1 MIYHHQKKTRKH
13 SKLKIKS
20 KSKIS
25 HKRTFKNND
34 TLPDVL
40 LKYYNKHKPQ
50 NYNFIW
56 ISNQYNSKAPLHC
69 KCDLINKLNYPPHII
84 TMNSLKTNFKT
95 YFPYDYF
102 NFIKYS
108 NYRNASKIPTLTYKK
123 KTIIFEAYL
132 MIISTLDSFKSY
144 ILDLVMMKIQGMFE
158 KKQFPLEYDDTF
170 ENIFLITNQIF
181 TILKYISIILS
192 NNARL
197 YGGCKIGFEVFK
209 VDLEIDESYG
219 IKLLGCSSKTDW
231 DSNSFE
237 NKQLY
242 AWIDNVIFNP
252 RISKKKIVQIG
263 FSTQL
268 LYELKLTIPLQN
280 KTIKYIPPIYAAE
293 MKREDFK
300 NKYILFPQKG
310 PNISRELDPLFLIKS
325 LTKCGLTQSDLY
337 SSMGCKLAFLWCPV
351 IFNNNLFSNLKKQH
365 YNTLF
370 YLANMLDNL
379 NHISEKNALYMKL
392 KARFP
397 SEYLNFLAKSFTLTL
412 NTKYSNSEILIAK
425 PINLLSF
432 LQRNIRYNAFSGT
445 DIIVIDSN
453 EKMEEAKKLLK
464 KYDNVLISNYITNPL
479 LFKTRKFHFRSVF
492 IISLI
497 HDTYN
502 AYFLDTSRI
511 LTAKLPFKLEDF
523 SNKDIHDSHV
533 KGTDADYY
541 FPQDFTTENMGI
553 TITPEIINTLQM
565 KIRNIMKKIA
575 IIAIDEEKAPIKLF
589 SNHKNGFN
597 IFGSDIMIT
606 HDLNPI
612 LLECN
617 DDPGFS
623 PRNPEKTFFDEQ
635 FFNLIEDVILQPAFL
650 PGNRNHNPN
659 SSTLS
664 LTSLY
669 TKKIK

>member
-1 MIYHHQKKTRKH
+1 MKH
-13 SKLKIKS
+13 SRIKLLTKKKIN
-20 KSKIS
+20 IS
-25 HKRTFKNND
+25 ENIPNI
-34 TLPDVL
+34 LI
-40 LKYYNKHKPQ
+40 KYYNKHIIVHKNKQFRIQWVSSLSKFQKPRH
-50 NYNFIW
+50 
-56 ISNQYNSKAPLHC
+56 QYYSSSAPQ
-69 KCDLINKLNYPPHII
+69 CDLINKLNYPPHII
-84 TMNSLKTNFKT
+84 TMNSFKTNFEH
-95 YFPYDYF
+95 YFRNDYF
-102 NFIKYS
+102 NFIKSKYS
-108 NYRNASKIPTLTYKK
+108 KNASKIPTLTYKK

-132 MIISTLDSFKSY
+132 MIVATLDSFKSY
-144 ILDLVMMKIQGMFE
+144 ILDLVMMKIQGMHE

-181 TILKYISIILS
+181 IILKYISIILS

-219 IKLLGCSSKTDW
+219 IKLIGCSSNTDW

-237 NKQLY
+237 NNQLY

-252 RISKKKIVQIG
+252 FISKKKIVQTG

-280 KTIKYIPPIYAAE
+280 KTIMYIPSIYAAE

-300 NKYILFPQKG
+300 NKYILFSEKSP
-310 PNISRELDPLFLIKS
+310 ISRELDQSFLKKALS
-325 LTKCGLTQSDLY
+325 NCELTQSDLY
-337 SSMGCKLAFLWCPV
+337 SSIGNKLSFLWWLV
-351 IFNNNLFSNLKKQH
+351 IDEHNTFDKLRKKH

-379 NHISEKNALYMKL
+379 NHIDDKNNLYTKL

-397 SEYLNFLAKSFTLTL
+397 NEYLNFLAKSFTLTQ
-412 NTKYSNSEILIAK
+412 NTKYLKGEILIAK

-432 LQRNIRYNAFSGT
+432 LQRNMKISAYSGT
-445 DIIVIDSN
+445 DIIVIDKN

-464 KYDNVLISNYITNPL
+464 KYDNVLISTYITNPL
-479 LFKTRKFHFRSVF
+479 LFRSRKFHFRVVF

-502 AYFLDTSRI
+502 AYSLDTMRI
-511 LTAKLPFKLEDF
+511 ITAKLPFKLEDF
-523 SNKDIHDSHV
+523 SNKGIHDSHLE
-533 KGTDADYY
+533 GTDADYY

-553 TITPEIINTLQM
+553 TITPEIINTLQL
-565 KIRNIMKKIA
+565 KIRDIMKKIA
-575 IIAIDEEKAPIKLF
+575 IIAIDEEKTPIKLF
-589 SNHKNGFN
+589 SNHKNGFY
-597 IFGSDIMIT
+597 IFGADIMIT
-606 HDLNPI
+606 QDLNPI

-617 DDPGFS
+617 RNPGFT
-623 PRNPEKTFFDEQ
+623 PLTPEKTFFDEQ

-650 PGNRNHNPN
+650 PGNKNHKPN